1 MEHLKDNVART
12 KLFLWKKAQTP
23 EKVVTPREQTQS
35 YTVQDST
42 PVTITGHREAPTTP
56 RATNTTA
63 RKTMTTDVL
72 EMDTSKH
79 TISSNDEAS
88 PRKKLNVKEK
98 PSNPEKDPG
107 LNLPPNLQ

>member
-23 EKVVTPREQTQS
+23 DKVVTPREQTQS

-56 RATNTTA
+56 RAANTTA

-72 EMDTSKH
+72 EMDN
-79 TISSNDEAS
+79 SNTLS
-88 PRKKLNVKEK
+88 PRMMKRLRGRKLIPQV
-98 PSNPEKDPG
+98 SG
-107 LNLPPNLQ
+107 AVLSRTQG